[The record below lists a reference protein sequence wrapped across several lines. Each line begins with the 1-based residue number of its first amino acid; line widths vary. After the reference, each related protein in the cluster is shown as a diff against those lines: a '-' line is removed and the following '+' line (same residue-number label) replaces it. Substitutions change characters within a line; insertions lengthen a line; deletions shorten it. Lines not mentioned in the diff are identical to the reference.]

1 MNTVLV
7 WVLITFSSGN
17 IMYSP
22 PVAEYASCRKMQDS
36 ANEMILYRGTKRSE
50 CVQVTIVK

>member
-7 WVLITFSSGN
+7 WILITFSNGN

-22 PVAEYASCRKMQDS
+22 PVAEYVSCRKMQDS

-50 CVQVTIVK
+50 CVQVNIVK